1 MDRFNRLF
9 AQDFVLPV
17 FDLARGTSR
26 FKFGRVLQKTQWLT
40 RKEIERLQNRN
51 LRVLLKHAYASVP
64 YYRRIFRE
72 RSLMP
77 SDIKRLD
84 DLVKLPMLTK
94 ADIRKNFG
102 DLISRIFPRGR
113 LIPYQSGGTG
123 DPIGFYITKESFS
136 WEVAAEFRAYGWA
149 GYRLG
154 DPCFVIWGSPPD
166 LSKYEGMIS
175 RFTRIFENILVVDAF
190 VMTDEVLG
198 RYSSLLK
205 KFNPRIVRGYAHS
218 VYMLAK
224 YLLEKK
230 IDSVRPR
237 AVITTAETLLDPK
250 RKSIEE
256 AFGCPV
262 FDDYG
267 SREVGAIAA
276 ECKEHQGYHI
286 SAENVVLEFTREGE
300 EVAAGEDG
308 EILVT
313 SLRNFG
319 MPFIR
324 YQIGDVGRPSDD
336 VCSCGRGLPLLSS
349 IEGRTIEFLRV
360 YDKQSGRVVPVSPAV
375 FEISLGHLPLKHY
388 RIYQE
393 SLKKIVVKAVKEKGY
408 SQEHTNFL
416 ARYLRNYFGND
427 TMIEIEFVDY
437 LPPLPSG
444 KRPLAISKINS
455 FEQQ

>member
-1 MDRFNRLF
+1 MMGRLNNLF

-26 FKFGRVLQKTQWLT
+26 FKFGRVLKKTQWLPR
-40 RKEIERLQNRN
+40 RKIERLQNTN
-51 LRVLLKHAYASVP
+51 LRVLLKHAYESVP

-72 RSLMP
+72 RSLTP
-77 SDIKRLD
+77 SDIKHLD
-84 DLVKLPMLTK
+84 DLVKLPILTK

-102 DLISRIFPRGR
+102 DLVSRIFPRGK
-113 LIPYQSGGTG
+113 LISYQSGGTG
-123 DPIGFYITKESFS
+123 DPIDFYITKESLS
-136 WEVAAEFRAYGWA
+136 WEIAAEFRAYSWA

-166 LSKYEGMIS
+166 LSKYGSMIS
-175 RFTRIFENILVVDAF
+175 HFSRIFENILIVDAF
-190 VMTDEVLG
+190 VMTDEVLS
-198 RYSSLLK
+198 RYASLLEK
-205 KFNPRIVRGYAHS
+205 SKPRIVRGYAHS
-218 VYMLAK
+218 VYMLAN
-224 YLLEKK
+224 YLLEKN
-230 IDSVRPR
+230 IDYVRPR

-256 AFGCPV
+256 AFDCPV
-262 FDDYG
+262 FDYYG

-276 ECKEHQGYHI
+276 ECEEHNGYHV
-286 SAENVVLEFTREGE
+286 SAENAVLEFTREGE
-300 EVAAGEDG
+300 KVAAGEMG

-313 SLRNFG
+313 NLRNFG

-324 YQIGDVGRPSDD
+324 YQIGDVGKPSDD
-336 VCSCGRGLPLLSS
+336 VCSCERGLPLLSS

-360 YDKQSGRVVPVSPAV
+360 YDKQSGRIVPVSPGV
-375 FEISLGHLPLKHY
+375 FEISLGHLPLKQY

-408 SQEHTNFL
+408 SQEHTDFL
-416 ARYLRNYFGND
+416 NSYVRNYFGDD
-427 TMIEIEFVDY
+427 TIIEIDFVDY

-444 KRPLAISKINS
+444 KRPLAISKINP
-455 FEQQ
+455 FEQ

>member
-1 MDRFNRLF
+1 MGRFSRLF

-26 FKFGRVLQKTQWLT
+26 FKFGRVLQKTQWLP
-40 RKEIERLQNRN
+40 RREIERLQNRN
-51 LRVLLKHAYASVP
+51 LRVLLKHAYESVP

-72 RSLMP
+72 RGLTP
-77 SDIKRLD
+77 SDIKYLD
-84 DLVKLPMLTK
+84 DLVKLPTLTK

-102 DLISRIFPRGR
+102 DLISRIFPRGN

-123 DPIGFYITKESFS
+123 DPVDFYITKESLS
-136 WEVAAEFRAYGWA
+136 WEIAAEFRAYGWA

-166 LSKYEGMIS
+166 LSKYRSMIS
-175 RFTRIFENILVVDAF
+175 RFTRVFQNILIVDAYL
-190 VMTDEVLG
+190 MTDEVLS
-198 RYSSLLK
+198 RYASLLK
-205 KFNPRIVRGYAHS
+205 KFTPRIIRGYAHS
-218 VYMLAK
+218 VYMLAR
-224 YLLEKK
+224 YLLEKN
-230 IDSVRPR
+230 IGYVRPK
-237 AVITTAETLLDPK
+237 AVITTAETLLDLR

-262 FDDYG
+262 FDYYG

-276 ECKEHQGYHI
+276 ECKEHNGYHI
-286 SAENVVLEFTREGE
+286 SAENVILEFTREGE
-300 EVAAGEDG
+300 TVAAGEMG

-313 SLRNFG
+313 NLRNFG

-324 YQIGDVGRPSDD
+324 YKIGDVGRPSGD

-360 YDKQSGRVVPVSPAV
+360 YDKQSGRIVPVSPGV

-393 SLKKIVVKAVKEKGY
+393 NLKKIVVKAVKDKGY
-408 SQEHTNFL
+408 SQEHTDFL
-416 ARYLRNYFGND
+416 SRYVRNYFGD
-427 TMIEIEFVDY
+427 EIVIEIEFVDY

-444 KRPLAISKINS
+444 KRPLAISKIDAL
-455 FEQQ
+455 EQ